1 MTIIRERHA
10 FEGQKLAVI
19 SSIKRRGVLLILVIL
34 PNGSRSLIP
43 ASWTD
48 WRGPHDTDPSSA
60 AADVHALALG
70 KFDDLLQLRK
80 VIDALQRRHVESA
93 PHVES
98 SYAAEPLSR
107 PSRSAVKPYS
117 VEPVVDRLGSGD
129 QYRPLW
135 CGRAQLVSALV
146 VTGAELLGEAV
157 AAKFRAL

>member
-1 MTIIRERHA
+1 
-10 FEGQKLAVI
+10 VI

-48 WRGPHDTDPSSA
+48 WRGPRATDPSSSA

-117 VEPVVDRLGSGD
+117 VEPVADRLGSARRR
-129 QYRPLW
+129 RPDR
-135 CGRAQLVSALV
+135 CAQLLARLI
-146 VTGAELLGEAV
+146 ARMMANAPIKEAGHE
-157 AAKFRAL
+157 